1 VVGSKRLNFIAI
13 MGIIQRQSI
22 KYSAIN
28 FIGTLIGGL
37 SILFLYPLDD
47 ALYGY
52 ANMLISMAYLLIP
65 FASFGIGSVVIR
77 FFREFKNE
85 SDNNGFLLFTLAITL
100 ATNLFFLL
108 LYFIFKDAF
117 YNMISFL
124 KMDVNLL
131 QENELVIL
139 FLVFLI
145 NLLSLFTAYISNYR
159 RIVIP
164 TLVQNLGY
172 KIWLPIIFAFCYFG
186 FISQS
191 YFSFLIPLFYVISI
205 LILIYYLIKLGG
217 WNLSWKPSF
226 YKSKYK
232 EVTKYLGY
240 TGLTSLG
247 SSLTFRLDSVM
258 VSLMISL
265 TSNGLYNKI
274 YFMANTINIP
284 YNSVTSIAN
293 PIISESIEDNNI
305 NHVEEIYKKS
315 STNLFLVGSY
325 LYIIMIFC
333 LPSLF
338 QLSTRPD
345 SFQGGL
351 LIFIFLGAG
360 KVFDLIT
367 SVNSA
372 IIGFS
377 KYYKYNLIFIL
388 LLGISNIFL
397 NYFLIGKYGVI
408 GAAAATMIALALFN
422 IMKLLFIYI
431 KFKIHPFSTSSL
443 KIITLFG
450 SIYFLLYFIDFQ
462 ANPYYTILINGLV
475 ITVLAFFIAYKWNIS
490 PEANQYLDENLSK
503 WKMK

>member
-1 VVGSKRLNFIAI
+1 
-13 MGIIQRQSI
+13 
-22 KYSAIN
+22 
-28 FIGTLIGGL
+28 
-37 SILFLYPLDD
+37 
-47 ALYGY
+47 
-52 ANMLISMAYLLIP
+52 
-65 FASFGIGSVVIR
+65 
-77 FFREFKNE
+77 
-85 SDNNGFLLFTLAITL
+85 
-100 ATNLFFLL
+100 
-108 LYFIFKDAF
+108 
-117 YNMISFL
+117 
-124 KMDVNLL
+124 
-131 QENELVIL
+131 
-139 FLVFLI
+139 
-145 NLLSLFTAYISNYR
+145 
-159 RIVIP
+159 
-164 TLVQNLGY
+164 
-172 KIWLPIIFAFCYFG
+172 
-186 FISQS
+186 
-191 YFSFLIPLFYVISI
+191 
-205 LILIYYLIKLGG
+205 
-217 WNLSWKPSF
+217 
-226 YKSKYK
+226 
-232 EVTKYLGY
+232 
-240 TGLTSLG
+240 
-247 SSLTFRLDSVM
+247 
-258 VSLMISL
+258 
-265 TSNGLYNKI
+265 
-274 YFMANTINIP
+274 MANTINIP